1 VLEWR
6 CCRALTKWSVNS
18 RKGPGSGGAD
28 KSDQSCGQESTDS
41 SSSVTGST
49 EPVNEGSSKDLVVH
63 ANEFTDGTISA
74 GRSVKEMLEAL
85 QPSPNETTF
94 AK

>member
-28 KSDQSCGQESTDS
+28 KSDQSCRQESTDN